1 MMLKIMI
8 RLYSRD
14 PLGLKLHLDYWF
26 DDSVK
31 TSKSLSMRKFSQQVF
46 ELILAFSD
54 TVISLLFDSSD
65 LRIWSVVLLGVT
77 F

>member
-1 MMLKIMI
+1 MNPPGSLEHHFEMMIKIMI

-31 TSKSLSMRKFSQQVF
+31 TSKSVSMKKFSQQVSEKDF
-46 ELILAFSD
+46 E
-54 TVISLLFDSSD
+54 T
-65 LRIWSVVLLGVT
+65 
-77 F
+77 

>member
-1 MMLKIMI
+1 MI

-31 TSKSLSMRKFSQQVF
+31 TSKSLSMRKFSQQVRN
-46 ELILAFSD
+46 FSG
-54 TVISLLFDSSD
+54 ISTENHA
-65 LRIWSVVLLGVT
+65 IPCTNTALGCKT
-77 F
+77 